1 MNTLYDEMKDQ
12 FRKRDNA
19 VVKLIFVNV
28 IIYLID
34 LILQVISAI
43 TKTDF
48 YQTVQIWQSLPSDI
62 QDFLYKPWTL
72 ISYFFVHE
80 TPLPFHIFF
89 NMIGLYMFGK
99 IIQDMLGSRRVMSL
113 FILGGLLGGLFYL
126 LLFNTVPYFVAQNP
140 RYLVGASASVFAI
153 AVAAATLVPHF
164 SINLFLF
171 GRIRIIYIVGFYIVI
186 SVAGSIGKENSGGNL
201 AHLGGA
207 LLGYFFIILLKK
219 GIDLGR
225 PISRLFDLFNGRGH
239 LKVSFR
245 RKGVDENYAP
255 NEAEIDNI
263 LDKINRSGYES
274 LTKDEKM
281 KLFKASQK

>member
-19 VVKLIFVNV
+19 VVKLIVINV

-34 LILQVISAI
+34 LILEIISVISR
-43 TKTDF
+43 THF
-48 YQTVQIWQSLPSDI
+48 YDSLLIWQALPANI
-62 QDFLYKPWTL
+62 QDFIYKPWTL

-80 TPLPFHIFF
+80 TPMPFHILF
-89 NMIGLYMFGK
+89 NMLGLYFFGR
-99 IIQDMLGSRRVMSL
+99 IIQDMIGSRRVMSL
-113 FILGGLLGGLFYL
+113 YILGGLTGGLIYL
-126 LLFNTVPYFVAQNP
+126 LLFNTVPYFVDQNSHI
-140 RYLVGASASVFAI
+140 LVGASASVFAI
-153 AVAAATLVPHF
+153 AVAAATLVPHYSF
-164 SINLFLF
+164 HLFFF
-171 GRIRIIYIVGFYIVI
+171 GSVRIIYIVGFYIVV
-186 SVAGSIGKENSGGNL
+186 SMAGAIGNNAGGSL

-207 LLGYFFIILLKK
+207 LLGYFFIVWLRK
-219 GIDLGR
+219 GTDIGR
-225 PISRLFDLFNGRGH
+225 PISRIMDIFNGRGH